1 MTTQDQPTVND
12 EDGQKIMNDTT
23 TNSDNMVDQTNG
35 ATKRYLAECGTLQP
49 VNNISTEED
58 RPNPFAV
65 LIDNH
70 KGFSV
75 RRSKK
80 GFLAFKGGRNLETRQ
95 TVEEA
100 IASIDEYLERERQ
113 VEVARAEQAERQA
126 KLEAET
132 AERARKKLKAVLAC
146 IQPIRDFTERQGL
159 KMLQDC
165 LEQLEQEERDRNV
178 PSNWEKLVEM
188 ADQIAEKRSSDD
200 GWRTEVGEV
209 DVDKYGVTEHSYYNS
224 DLDGYALHTEYG
236 LQEYIDQF
244 REGWLPEDEEEE

>member
-23 TNSDNMVDQTNG
+23 TNSDNMVDQTNS
-35 ATKRYLAECGTLQP
+35 ATKHYPAECGTLQP
-49 VNNISTEED
+49 VDNNSTDED
-58 RPNPFAV
+58 RPSPFAV

-95 TVEEA
+95 TVDEA
-100 IASIDEYLERERQ
+100 IASIDQYWEQERQ
-113 VEVARAEQAERQA
+113 AEMRMAVEAEWQAKRRAEEAERQ
-126 KLEAET
+126 
-132 AERARKKLKAVLAC
+132 RKKLQTVFAC
-146 IQPIRDFTERQGL
+146 IQPIREFAERQGL
-159 KMLQDC
+159 KILRDC

-244 REGWLPEDEEEE
+244 REGWLPGDEEEE